1 MKGRLVAAC
10 RLLVIYGIP
19 FAVIVIVDK
28 LPNAQGY
35 TGPVIFGCIA
45 WMFGFNLVING
56 NARFDGET

>member
-10 RLLVIYGIP
+10 RLVLIYGLP

-35 TGPVIFGCIA
+35 MGPVIFGSIA
-45 WMFGFNLVING
+45 WMFGFHFLING
-56 NARFDGET
+56 GAGRDG